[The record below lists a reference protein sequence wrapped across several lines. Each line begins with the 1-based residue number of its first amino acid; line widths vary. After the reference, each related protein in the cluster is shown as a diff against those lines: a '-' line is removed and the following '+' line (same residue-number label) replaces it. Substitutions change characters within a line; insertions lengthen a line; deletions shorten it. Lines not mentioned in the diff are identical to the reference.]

1 MPKKLTQEEYQ
12 NKVNSL
18 FNNVFTDFD
27 TFSGSDHPM
36 KMTCSTHNEVCTTTQ
51 ARSFYA
57 QPNPCSFCRQEKGD
71 RTIVKHSLQSFK
83 NLLEKTHT
91 NTVWDFTDSVY
102 RGKKE
107 DLSIRCTIHG
117 LITKTPD
124 SFIRFGCTSCY
135 LEEGKRSSRR
145 FTKEFFISE
154 LNRLHPDSFNTVNLK
169 WTSVTED
176 TEFVCNKHG
185 SFITKPIHLLEV
197 GCKLCKEEKGIK
209 TSNIPLTKQKLL
221 DNLRASIPNTIFD
234 NLTFDKVPETFKSTD
249 LLEISCKLHGD
260 LSKPYSYLKEATI
273 LCRECAKD
281 NNLFAW
287 NNETFI
293 KRIEE
298 MWPGL
303 YTFEKTEYK
312 SAHDPVTITCIK
324 HNYDVTKTALNFSN
338 HKVGCTRCSPMS
350 KGEEELCQFL
360 DSLNI
365 SYSKSRPSWLNGKEI
380 DILIEEY
387 KIAIEYNGSAYHHS
401 SKNTSNNFINKMYKP
416 SSYHYDKW
424 KACKDNG
431 YRLISIYDFK
441 WKDAVK
447 REVYKS
453 LIKHCLQ
460 LDERIYA
467 RKTTL
472 KSIENKVAKQF
483 CQENHLEGFSTPLYK
498 DSKSYGLFYNEKLV
512 MTSTIGFLYDQSSKQ
527 HKLKLQR
534 ICTLKGY
541 TVVGGISKLSK
552 YLKKTHGSFI
562 YQTTN
567 DTGSILDGTSSPKS
581 CRYFWVNLKDLS
593 YHSRNYCQKHLLES
607 NFKTDL
613 KLNETETE
621 YMERLGYVKVYDS
634 GLTTLHEN

>member
-1 MPKKLTQEEYQ
+1 MPKKLTQEEYE

-18 FNNVFTDFD
+18 FNNIFTDFD
-27 TFSGSDHPM
+27 TFSGSNHSM
-36 KMTCSTHNEVCTTTQ
+36 KMTCSIHNEVCTTTQ
-51 ARSFYA
+51 ARSFYSE
-57 QPNPCSFCRQEKGD
+57 PNPCCFCRQEKGN
-71 RTIVKHSLQSFK
+71 RTVVKHSLESFK
-83 NLLEKTHT
+83 DLLEKTHR

-107 DLSIRCTIHG
+107 DISIRCSVHG

-124 SFIRFGCTSCY
+124 SFIRYGCTSCY

-154 LNRLHPDSFNTVNLK
+154 LNRLYPDSFNTDDLK

-185 SFITKPIHLLEV
+185 SFTTKPKYLLEV

-209 TSNIPLTKQKLL
+209 TSNIPLTKEKLL
-221 DNLRASIPNTIFD
+221 DKLKENIPNTIFD
-234 NLTFDKVPETFKSTD
+234 NLVFDKVPETFKSTD
-249 LLEISCKLHGD
+249 LLEISCKFHGD

-273 LCRECAKD
+273 LCHECAKD

-287 NNETFI
+287 DNETFI

-324 HNYDVTKTALNFSN
+324 HNYDVTKTALNFIN

-387 KIAIEYNGSAYHHS
+387 KLAIEYNGSAYHHS
-401 SKNTSNNFINKMYKP
+401 SKNTSNNFINKMYKSP
-416 SSYHYDKW
+416 SYHYDKW

-441 WKDAVK
+441 WKDPVK
-447 REVYKS
+447 REIYKS

-467 RKTTL
+467 RKTIL
-472 KSIENKVAKQF
+472 KPIENKVAKQF
-483 CQENHLEGFSTPLYK
+483 CQENL
-498 DSKSYGLFYNEKLV
+498 
-512 MTSTIGFLYDQSSKQ
+512 
-527 HKLKLQR
+527 
-534 ICTLKGY
+534 
-541 TVVGGISKLSK
+541 
-552 YLKKTHGSFI
+552 
-562 YQTTN
+562 
-567 DTGSILDGTSSPKS
+567 
-581 CRYFWVNLKDLS
+581 
-593 YHSRNYCQKHLLES
+593 
-607 NFKTDL
+607 
-613 KLNETETE
+613 
-621 YMERLGYVKVYDS
+621 
-634 GLTTLHEN
+634 